1 MCGPCY
7 ITITFLALF
16 GQKPLPMQHISKID
30 PRHACSKTTRFRMKY
45 FGGKSRMYLIWK
57 NLAKGVGVLQQN
69 EEISKLDPKSKQ
81 FIFVG
86 IGDGTKGYRYYNPK
100 THQTLTSRNVI
111 FKTQIKK
118 TDEVEVSQ

>member
-1 MCGPCY
+1 MRGQCY
-7 ITITFLALF
+7 ISISFLTCF
-16 GQKPLPMQHISKID
+16 GKKPSLMRHISKID
-30 PRHACSKTTRFRMKY
+30 HRHVRSRITRFRMKY
-45 FGGKSRMYLIWK
+45 FWGKKPDISHLEEFGKKCW
-57 NLAKGVGVLQQN
+57 VLQQN

-111 FKTQIKK
+111 
-118 TDEVEVSQ
+118 